1 MYCKLPFNINCK
13 NIGVAGLK
21 DPKNY
26 LVVKSNKLVEANY
39 KLTLNEHRL
48 IFTLIAQ
55 IKPEDQ
61 EFEEYFIKINDLKT
75 LFEITTNDYYSRIKK
90 ITKSLLS
97 KPLSIPTKEGIL
109 QCNWISS
116 AHYFDNEGTVK
127 LRFDPALKPYL
138 LQLKSYFTAYGLDNI
153 IRLKSVY
160 SIRLYE
166 LLLKE
171 YHYYSKKRINFVFS
185 IKELKAMLGIEEDE
199 YPFFANFKVKVLYI
213 AEKELKAKSNLY
225 FEYKTIK
232 TGRAITDIEFF
243 VIHEEEKQ
251 RKLTNKE
258 NYQGII
264 DVKSSPIVEEQET
277 DEIIKRLIE
286 LGFQDYK
293 KIKEEHSDEV
303 ILNAFADLD
312 FEIEDRKKKKKDSL
326 KNIGAWVRRRLPIA
340 GQPFQRSLHHNKY
353 LEEQDQKKQQEEIK
367 QQEQL
372 KAKIERDKKENLI
385 KELDDKINA
394 RIEYLKLNSPE
405 EWEEIEKEV
414 SDRVTS
420 ELKPPKQEKEEKE
433 IIKAIISE
441 LTEKDRNILELDAV
455 EKAKISLADM
465 GITEDSKS
473 FNNIMKSVKTST
485 FEKIIKERY
494 LSEIQSQLKESS
506 YYKTYEKKF
515 TMESNEIRRRIIIK
529 KLKDDI

>member
-1 MYCKLPFNINCK
+1 MKEIVNLED
-13 NIGVAGLK
+13 LK
-21 DPKNY
+21 DSKNY
-26 LVVKSNKLVEANY
+26 LVVKSNKLIEAKY
-39 KLTLNEHRL
+39 KLSLNEQRL
-48 IFTLIAQ
+48 IHTLISK
-55 IKPEDQ
+55 IKSDDEEFKEYYIKVTELKDLFDLED
-61 EFEEYFIKINDLKT
+61 
-75 LFEITTNDYYSRIKK
+75 TTYYSKIKK
-90 ITKSLLS
+90 ITENLLG
-97 KPLSIPTKEGIL
+97 KTLSIQEEDGLL
-109 QCNWISS
+109 QINWISS
-116 AHYFDNEGTVK
+116 AKYLDTRGVVK
-127 LRFDPALKPYL
+127 LKFDPDLKPYL
-138 LQLKSYFTAYGLDNI
+138 LQLKNYFTAYGLDNI
-153 IRLKSVY
+153 LKLKSIY
-160 SIRLYE
+160 AIRLYE
-166 LLLKE
+166 ILLKE
-171 YHYYSKKRINFVFS
+171 YCYYRKTRISFIFNL
-185 IKELKAMLGIEEDE
+185 KELKELLGLDAKQYSQIIS
-199 YPFFANFKVKVLYI
+199 FKKDILDI
-213 AEKELKAKSNLY
+213 AERELKEKSDFY

-232 TGRAITDIEFF
+232 TGRAITDIAFF
-243 VIHEEEKQ
+243 VI
-251 RKLTNKE
+251 NKE
-258 NYQGII
+258 KKQKQLAQKEDSKEII
-264 DVKSSPIVEEQET
+264 DVKSSRIAEETET